1 MPTEAQRKRIKKQ
14 LSNRRKTRAFKEP
27 PENRM
32 IEMEFGK
39 AIIKEINKIDEI
51 TKKVLLP
58 ELDRLTNHK
67 TERFDT
73 SLISKKE
80 ACDLIGIPFIKEI
93 RLDVQFKELAGITL
107 VAALIAR
114 MKSMFFG
121 ESVKPNTEPR
131 QEIFTR
137 SLNKTVKPFLN
148 RVKEKTETQ
157 FVNEFERQT
166 GTKPLPAQLNVDEF
180 IQDSL
185 QANISLIKTVPGQY
199 FSQIEQITKD
209 AVRKGELTA
218 TARAKIQELTGNA
231 KNRARLIA
239 RDQIGK
245 LTANIEEARQRKSG
259 VTEYI
264 WRTRQDGR
272 VRSLANSDGYSD
284 HKRLEGVIIKW
295 NDPPVTVFKGKRAGE
310 RHHAGTDIQDRCWP
324 QAIYDEITGVS
335 HPDTVE
341 ARKKAA

>member
-1 MPTEAQRKRIKKQ
+1 
-14 LSNRRKTRAFKEP
+14 
-27 PENRM
+27 M

-39 AIIKEINKIDEI
+39 SIIREINKIDEI

-58 ELDRLTNHK
+58 ELDRLTGHK
-67 TERFDT
+67 QERFD
-73 SLISKKE
+73 L
-80 ACDLIGIPFIKEI
+80 
-93 RLDVQFKELAGITL
+93 QFKELAGITL

-114 MKSMFFG
+114 MKSLFYG
-121 ESVKPNTEPR
+121 ESITPDTEPR

-137 SLNKTVKPFLN
+137 SLNTTVKPFLN

-185 QANISLIKTVPGQY
+185 QKNISLIKTVPGQY
-199 FSQIEQITKD
+199 FSDIQRITEE
-209 AVRKGELTA
+209 AVTKGELTA
-218 TARAKIQELTGNA
+218 SAKKKIQELTGAA

-239 RDQIGK
+239 RDQIAK
-245 LTANIEEARQRKSG
+245 LTGNIEEARQRKSG

-272 VRSLANSDGYSD
+272 VRSFANTSGTSD
-284 HKRLEGVIIKW
+284 HKRLEGTIQKW
-295 NDPPVTVFKGKRAGE
+295 SSPPITVFRGKRTGQTN
-310 RHHAGTDIQDRCWP
+310 HPSQDIQCRCFP
-324 QAIYDEITGVS
+324 QAIYDEITGVD
-335 HPDTVE
+335 HPDTVQ
-341 ARKKAA
+341 ARKKQREQAA

>member
-1 MPTEAQRKRIKKQ
+1 MTTESQRKRIKKQ

-39 AIIKEINKIDEI
+39 AIIREINKIDEI

-58 ELDRLTNHK
+58 ELDRLTGHK
-67 TERFDT
+67 QERFD
-73 SLISKKE
+73 K
-80 ACDLIGIPFIKEI
+80 
-93 RLDVQFKELAGITL
+93 QFKDLVGITL

-121 ESVKPNTEPR
+121 ESITPDTEPR

-148 RVKEKTETQ
+148 RIKEKTEIK

-185 QANISLIKTVPGQY
+185 K
-199 FSQIEQITKD
+199 K
-209 AVRKGELTA
+209 
-218 TARAKIQELTGNA
+218 
-231 KNRARLIA
+231 
-239 RDQIGK
+239 
-245 LTANIEEARQRKSG
+245 
-259 VTEYI
+259 
-264 WRTRQDGR
+264 R
-272 VRSLANSDGYSD
+272 VLYKFI
-284 HKRLEGVIIKW
+284 HV
-295 NDPPVTVFKGKRAGE
+295 
-310 RHHAGTDIQDRCWP
+310 
-324 QAIYDEITGVS
+324 
-335 HPDTVE
+335 
-341 ARKKAA
+341 